1 MPALVCLAFC
11 KSLVVIGTTILI
23 FLVVLKK
30 ITNLV
35 FRAVDK
41 HSISGKH
48 VLITGGSSGIGKA
61 VAIEAIKRGAHV
73 TIIARDEKKLL
84 KAVEELKQ
92 AVPNP
97 KFTQFVEYVSVDIS
111 KDYEKIREALVP
123 AQDKCG
129 PVYMLINCAG
139 MALCGTLE
147 QMSMQDIKTVID
159 LNLYGTIHV
168 TKALIEGM
176 KQRGRGGIVVTA
188 SQAAN
193 LGIYG
198 LAAYT
203 SSKFALKGFAEAL
216 YMEVK
221 QHGLTVTLC
230 LPPDTNTPGFE
241 NEEKSKPRETS
252 LISKTGGL
260 WSAESVGKQLLEDAL
275 RGNYFST
282 LGLESFMLTTLSA
295 GMSPIVN
302 IQDTLIQA
310 FLMGPLRIVA
320 IYLHFTFDN
329 IVKKCRKAQ

>member
-176 KQRGRGGIVVTA
+176 KQRGRGDIVVTA

-216 YMEVK
+216 YME
-221 QHGLTVTLC
+221 
-230 LPPDTNTPGFE
+230 
-241 NEEKSKPRETS
+241 
-252 LISKTGGL
+252 
-260 WSAESVGKQLLEDAL
+260 